1 MSISPLDPN
10 VLRSVAGYLVAD
22 VRGRV
27 IGRVEAASASRLTVR
42 GGLPLRRRRVVLA
55 TEIDDVDQTSG
66 VIALRVERDALRT
79 RAGRAGARPY
89 GMARPYR
96 TDR

>member
-1 MSISPLDPN
+1 MSVSPLDPN

-22 VRGRV
+22 ARGRV
-27 IGRVEAASASRLTVR
+27 VGRVEEATDNRLTVR

-66 VIALRVERDALRT
+66 VIALRVERGTLRT
-79 RAGRAGARPY
+79 P
-89 GMARPYR
+89 
-96 TDR
+96 

>member
-1 MSISPLDPN
+1 MSVSPLDPN

-22 VRGRV
+22 ARGRV
-27 IGRVEAASASRLTVR
+27 VGRVEEATDNRLTVR

-66 VIALRVERDALRT
+66 VIALRVERDTLR
-79 RAGRAGARPY
+79 AP
-89 GMARPYR
+89 
-96 TDR
+96 

>member
-1 MSISPLDPN
+1 MTVSPLDPN

-22 VRGRV
+22 ARGRV
-27 IGRVEAASASRLTVR
+27 VGRVEEATDSRLTVR

-66 VIALRVERDALRT
+66 VIALRVERDTLR
-79 RAGRAGARPY
+79 AP
-89 GMARPYR
+89 
-96 TDR
+96 

>member
-1 MSISPLDPN
+1 MAVSPLDPN

-22 VRGRV
+22 ARGRV
-27 IGRVEAASASRLTVR
+27 VGRVEEATDSRLTVR

-66 VIALRVERDALRT
+66 VIALRVERDTLR
-79 RAGRAGARPY
+79 AP
-89 GMARPYR
+89 
-96 TDR
+96 